1 VKGRKRTSAW
11 IVLAL
16 SLVLALAACGG
27 QATDTPSPAERF
39 EQGNEY
45 AQQGEFEQAIAE
57 YEAVLEAEPDNVSAM
72 TNLGV
77 ALYNVRRL
85 DEAIAQYQ
93 KALEIAPNDAD
104 IHSNLGAAYV
114 QKGQLQEA
122 LAEYQRAVDLQPDL
136 AQAHFG
142 LGVIYVELARN
153 DEAIAAFE
161 SFLELDQGE
170 DSMASDLARQYL
182 QQLKGQ

>member
-1 VKGRKRTSAW
+1 VKGRKKTSAW
-11 IVLAL
+11 VVLAL

-27 QATDTPSPAERF
+27 QATGTPSVTERF

-45 AQQGEFEQAIAE
+45 ARQGDFEQAITE

-77 ALYNVRRL
+77 ALYNVGRL
-85 DEAIAQYQ
+85 DEAVAQYQ
-93 KALEIAPNDAD
+93 DALEIAPNDAD

-114 QKGQLQEA
+114 QKGQLQDA
-122 LAEYQRAVDLQPDL
+122 LVEYEQAVDLQPDL

-161 SFLELDQGE
+161 RFLELDEGQ
-170 DSMASDLARQYL
+170 DSMASDLAQQYL
-182 QQLKGQ
+182 QQLRGQ